1 VLLREVAQPEIERR
15 VTLERPAGSDATPMK
30 SISHALELL
39 LLFTNARRPL
49 SATEIARE
57 LQLHKSSASRILAT
71 LAAARFVDR
80 DVETGRYT
88 LGLGILSL
96 AGHVLSRYQL
106 PSAAR
111 RHLELLAD
119 RVGET
124 ITISAW
130 NGREAVNLDQ
140 IIGGRSVLNM
150 SPPGRINPAHCTATG
165 KVFLAYL
172 PEDRDA
178 VLEEPLTRFTPKTI
192 TTRRRLLSEIGKVG
206 AAGYAVNEQEFDLE
220 ISSIAAPVFNAKGVP
235 AYAVAVTVPHFRY
248 DAATKSRLIAEILD
262 TARYLSGLLGY
273 APPPSVK
280 PTPAKRG
287 PKAARGRTE
296 AVAELSD

>member
-1 VLLREVAQPEIERR
+1 
-15 VTLERPAGSDATPMK
+15 MK

-39 LLFTNARRPL
+39 LLFSNARRPMT
-49 SATEIARE
+49 ATEIAKE
-57 LQLHKSSASRILAT
+57 LRLHKSSASRILAT

-80 DVETGRYT
+80 DPDTGRYT

-111 RHLELLAD
+111 RYLELLAD

-140 IIGGRSVLNM
+140 IIGGRSVLNL

-165 KVFLAYL
+165 KVFLAFL

-178 VLEEPLTRFTPKTI
+178 ALDGPLARFTPKTI
-192 TTRRRLLSEIGKVG
+192 TTKRKLLSEIGKV
-206 AAGYAVNEQEFDLE
+206 AELGYAVNEQEFDLDV
-220 ISSIAAPVFNAKGVP
+220 SSIAAPVFNAKGVP

-248 DAATKSRLIAEILD
+248 DAATKNRLIAEMVD
-262 TARYLSGLLGY
+262 TAGYLSGLLGY
-273 APPPSVK
+273 APQQSVAR
-280 PTPAKRG
+280 PPAKRG
-287 PKAARGRTE
+287 RGVARGKVDT
-296 AVAELSD
+296 AAA